1 MAGRTWPHVLFSQR
15 DHKNEDGEN
24 QSIFFVFVLKIKI
37 FIIKDTQRTTA
48 AMELEM
54 EEAQRQMSERK
65 AQSERAQRA
74 GTERIAEPGKSIRS
88 FKRSFGF

>member
-1 MAGRTWPHVLFSQR
+1 
-15 DHKNEDGEN
+15 
-24 QSIFFVFVLKIKI
+24 
-37 FIIKDTQRTTA
+37 
-48 AMELEM
+48 M

-88 FKRSFGF
+88 FKRTFGL